1 MEYKSLGMFEPVEI
15 SDRIVTGFVSV
26 MGNIDD
32 GRDMILNGAFDRSIK
47 NFVRV
52 KHLWMHDT
60 SKPPI
65 AKILEI
71 REVGKDFLPTSFLE
85 ATPDATGALMVKRE
99 YLKHEFADQ
108 VLNGIQQNVI
118 TESSIGFDV
127 NQFEITLDKNGKPYR
142 VLKELKL
149 WDTSDV
155 LWGMNS
161 ATTNLKAYPNLF
173 DAKEGRVLSAGNFDK
188 LRSAMQAIQEVIDSA
203 SNSGKSL
210 DIGGQFDLQS
220 LIQWQSDRAKQVKLW
235 EGK

>member
-1 MEYKSLGMFEPVEI
+1 MLYKSLEMFEPVEI

-32 GRDMILNGAFDRSIK
+32 GRDMILNGAFDQSIK
-47 NFVRV
+47 NFARV

-71 REVGKDFLPTSFLE
+71 REVGKDFLPASFKE
-85 ATPDATGALMVKRE
+85 KNPDATGALMVKRE
-99 YLKHEFADQ
+99 YLKHEFAEQ
-108 VLNGIQQNVI
+108 VFDGIQQNVI

-127 NQFEITLDKNGKPYR
+127 SQFEITLDKNGKPYR

-161 ATTNLKAYPNLF
+161 ATTNLKVFPNLL

-203 SNSGKSL
+203 SNGGKSS
-210 DIGGQFDLQS
+210 DIGGQFDLQP
-220 LIQWQSDRAKQVKLW
+220 LIQWQSERAKQVKLW